1 MYQPQYARAL
11 TVRDPRLISSAPPE
25 SVSKTVFS
33 SSSESRLWST
43 YISLTVSPTT
53 TEPLSGSSTP
63 VIILKSV
70 VFPAPLAPTIPTTAP
85 GGTMQSNPSINSP
98 RPSYPLDRPL
108 TSTTTSPSL
117 GAAGMV
123 MESRSARAVNLVAS
137 SQSSSY
143 ALSRALPFFCW
154 PLAFFRTHSSSA
166 LMVRDSASCFFC
178 SDARRLDLDSSH
190 VL

>member
-1 MYQPQYARAL
+1 
-11 TVRDPRLISSAPPE
+11 
-25 SVSKTVFS
+25 
-33 SSSESRLWST
+33 
-43 YISLTVSPTT
+43 
-53 TEPLSGSSTP
+53 
-63 VIILKSV
+63 
-70 VFPAPLAPTIPTTAP
+70 
-85 GGTMQSNPSINSP
+85 
-98 RPSYPLDRPL
+98 
-108 TSTTTSPSL
+108 
-117 GAAGMV
+117 